1 LGEGQGFAGM
11 RYTWQKSYPVAG
23 VVMAK
28 KGCFIRTDISGY
40 TEFPTGSELD
50 HALDGLCPRGF
61 IVEITLQ

>member
-1 LGEGQGFAGM
+1 
-11 RYTWQKSYPVAG
+11 
-23 VVMAK
+23 MAK
-28 KGCFIRTDISGY
+28 KGYFILTDISGY